1 MNIPKDQKPYD
12 AIVIGAGV
20 AGAAI
25 VKALK
30 NNDIDNFL
38 VLDQAS
44 GPGRGTSGHGF
55 ALCHPYIGRGA
66 SRLQRLT
73 MLAFNE
79 ARQIW
84 NDYWSKSGVLH
95 LPREPMGFDKT
106 IMSER
111 LLSQGFNLEK
121 ARPLTANES
130 LDITGVA
137 LAGTF
142 FPDGGWVNLKKIA
155 EDHLGKLKEKQKKW
169 SCLVTNIQYKDK
181 CWHVYGVNHELIG
194 SAQRL
199 YLANGLGAR
208 TVAASAGIELPLK
221 PVRGQLSTFNY
232 GASSTWA
239 RAKPSVALSGKV
251 YCLPPT
257 QNDESGSYD
266 WSVGSTYDENEDDLG
281 IWEKSHVENQ
291 ALIQEMFGDL
301 YDASELQPIDAFV
314 GIRCV
319 AKDRLPVIG
328 PIKGHPGLYALTALG
343 SRGVMWSALACQMY
357 SEHLAEELRHSAFF
371 DERFFAGARLAGA
384 GLSDDLASALLPAR
398 FFAGASNSKPI
409 FPSA

>member
-1 MNIPKDQKPYD
+1 
-12 AIVIGAGV
+12 
-20 AGAAI
+20 
-25 VKALK
+25 
-30 NNDIDNFL
+30 
-38 VLDQAS
+38 
-44 GPGRGTSGHGF
+44 
-55 ALCHPYIGRGA
+55 
-66 SRLQRLT
+66 
-73 MLAFNE
+73 MLF
-79 ARQIW
+79 R
-84 NDYWSKSGVLH
+84 S
-95 LPREPMGFDKT
+95 
-106 IMSER
+106 
-111 LLSQGFNLEK
+111 
-121 ARPLTANES
+121 ARPLAAKES

-199 YLANGLGAR
+199 FLANGLGAR

-232 GASSTWA
+232 GESSTWA

-257 QNDESGSYD
+257 QNNESGSYD

-291 ALIQEMFGDL
+291 TLIQEMF
-301 YDASELQPIDAFV
+301 E
-314 GIRCV
+314 
-319 AKDRLPVIG
+319 IG
-328 PIKGHPGLYALTALG
+328 RAH
-343 SRGVMWSALACQMY
+343 V
-357 SEHLAEELRHSAFF
+357 
-371 DERFFAGARLAGA
+371 
-384 GLSDDLASALLPAR
+384 
-398 FFAGASNSKPI
+398 
-409 FPSA
+409 